1 MSSFNILFFNNLGES
16 ILKFFNPNLKYA
28 RSITKNWLL
37 MNPTHFFIA
46 LLSYLIFVFIS
57 YIYYIKYGSKSK
69 YDKTLAAKIAP
80 SITRSHKST
89 PLEQMV
95 EKLTPS
101 YNLLQVLF
109 SLIITVLT
117 VYEAKNRRF
126 SLFYNSVDF
135 SKKNIALC
143 CWLFYLNKL
152 VDFVDTILIVLRKK
166 WNQFTFLHVYHHL
179 SVFLIMWVNTSV
191 GYDGDI
197 YYIIVVNS
205 FVHFVMY
212 LYYYLSSVKF
222 KVPIFAKACVTYL
235 QMLQFLSIIL
245 PGFYV
250 LFVRH
255 YCPYPRKLV
264 GLSFYYCISLLILF
278 GNFAL
283 NTYIKPKKK
292 TS

>member
-1 MSSFNILFFNNLGES
+1 MSSINILFFNNLGES
-16 ILKFFNPNLKYA
+16 ILTFFNPSLKYA

-37 MNPTHFFIA
+37 MNPTPFFIV
-46 LLSYLIFVFIS
+46 LLSYFLFVFIS
-57 YIYYIKYGSKSK
+57 YIYYLRYGRGTN
-69 YDKTLAAKIAP
+69 DKTLAAKIAP
-80 SITRSHKST
+80 SITRGPKMT
-89 PLEQMV
+89 RLEQMV
-95 EKLTPS
+95 EKLTPY

-109 SLIITVLT
+109 SLIITLLT

-166 WNQFTFLHVYHHL
+166 WNQFTFLHVYHHF
-179 SVFLIMWVNTSV
+179 SVFLIMWINTSV

-205 FVHFVMY
+205 FVHFIMY
-212 LYYYLSSVKF
+212 LYYYLASVKF

-255 YCPYPRKLV
+255 YCPYPRRLV
-264 GLSFYYCISLLILF
+264 GLSFCYCITLLVLF
-278 GNFAL
+278 TNFAL
-283 NTYIKPKKK
+283 HTYIKPKKK